1 MAITSAN
8 GCGGT
13 ALFTG
18 LLEVGPADPTENKDW
33 RKRKTHSPQN
43 EIKSGFSLTDKSDD
57 IVDICGTTSSNRAC
71 VWRLGERMGLGLLQP

>member
-18 LLEVGPADPTENKDW
+18 LLEVGPADPTENK
-33 RKRKTHSPQN
+33 
-43 EIKSGFSLTDKSDD
+43 
-57 IVDICGTTSSNRAC
+57 
-71 VWRLGERMGLGLLQP
+71 GLEEEEDSQSAK